1 MRKIPWRRDRLPT
14 PVFLDFPGSSD
25 CEEPASNV
33 GEVGS
38 IPGLRRSPGGGD
50 AVSSPWTRSVNLSL
64 PSQHPSRPP
73 LRGNHKFVFYFCDS
87 ISPLKISIVTTAGL
101 LPGESPW
108 REEPGGLESMRSQR
122 IGHDSATKQRSTA
135 QSVSLTLELLGTY
148 MLNCCHLLLL
158 VQE

>member
-1 MRKIPWRRDRLPT
+1 MDRGAWQATVHGLA
-14 PVFLDFPGSSD
+14 V
-25 CEEPASNV
+25 
-33 GEVGS
+33 S
-38 IPGLRRSPGGGD
+38 IP
-50 AVSSPWTRSVNLSL
+50 VSQLIP
-64 PSQHPSRPP
+64 PPFPP